1 MKTYYVSAGERWR
14 FWETSILKKDDVKI
28 SLEYNVKWGSV
39 EVKVDDDFEFD
50 EDFESSDFDDWFIVD
65 TGDEEFE
72 EATVLEGE
80 VDIDSLL
87 EYNTDEYYDLRE
99 ALEDDGWDYVESDVY
114 IDNII
119 VEEKIHEEI

>member
-14 FWETSILKKDDVKI
+14 FWETSVLKKDDVKI

-80 VDIDSLL
+80 VDIDSIFSQAK
-87 EYNTDEYYDLRE
+87 D
-99 ALEDDGWDYVESDVY
+99 AVLEDKKNAEKLKKQASAFESWSMSDS
-114 IDNII
+114 
-119 VEEKIHEEI
+119 EEKKEE

>member
-14 FWETSILKKDDVKI
+14 FWETSFYRKDLVEI
-28 SLEYNVKWGSV
+28 SLAYNVKWGSV
-39 EVKVDDDFEFD
+39 EVKVDDDFQFED
-50 EDFESSDFDDWFIVD
+50 DFESVDFDDWFIVD

-72 EATVLEGE
+72 EIKVLEGE
-80 VDIDSLL
+80 VDTEELL
-87 EYNTDEYYDLRE
+87 EYNQDEYFDLRE
-99 ALEDDGWDYVESDVY
+99 ALEDNGWEYVETEVY